1 MTLIDTIKKDAKAAK
16 WAGIFLI
23 IAGFI
28 SLVSPLAAG
37 VSITVIIGVMLLL
50 GGLAQLLVVFRAGSF
65 GAGLLMA
72 LLAILTLVAGGY
84 MISQPVA
91 ALATLTLF
99 LAGYFIAMG
108 IIEIIGAFGAKP
120 AAGWGWLLFDGIVSF
135 VLGVMIWSQ
144 FPISGVWALGTLV
157 GIRLIMSGWTLIA
170 IGGAAKDVVS
180 SPADA

>member
-1 MTLIDTIKKDAKAAK
+1 MSIVETIKKGAKTSK
-16 WAGIFLI
+16 WVGILLLIAGILSLI
-23 IAGFI
+23 APF
-28 SLVSPLAAG
+28 AAG
-37 VSITVIIGVMLLL
+37 LSVTVMIGVMLLI
-50 GGLAQLLVVFRAGSF
+50 GGVAQLFVVFRAGSI

-72 LLAILTLVAGGY
+72 LLAVLTLVAGGY
-84 MISQPVA
+84 MISQPLA

-108 IIEIIGAFGAKP
+108 VIEIIGAFGAKP

-170 IGGAAKDVVS
+170 IGGAAKHVAT

>member
-1 MTLIDTIKKDAKAAK
+1 MTLIDTIKQDAKAAK
-16 WAGIFLI
+16 WAGIFML

-28 SLVSPLAAG
+28 SLASPLAAG
-37 VSITVIIGVMLLL
+37 LSLTLMVGVMLLV
-50 GGLAQLLVVFRAGSF
+50 GGVAQLFVVFRAGSF

-72 LLAILTLVAGGY
+72 LLAVLTLVAGGY
-84 MISQPVA
+84 MISQPLA

-170 IGGAAKDVVS
+170 IGGAAKHVAT